1 MPNQKRALYKYGQE
15 KVFFSKNKSEETKR
29 IDGID
34 GEGLNESNTKKRI
47 EKDPKQQKLQSFES
61 ERFVC
66 RMPNQTRPSFL
77 SGKETVFFH

>member
-1 MPNQKRALYKYGQE
+1 MITKIE
-15 KVFFSKNKSEETKR
+15 KDS
-29 IDGID
+29 
-34 GEGLNESNTKKRI
+34 LNLMQKKRI

-77 SGKETVFFH
+77 SGKETVFFSLKPNARKLKE